1 MIAKITKGK
10 SPQAIGRY
18 LHGPGHANEHHY
30 SEDAYGVVIGGS
42 MAKEGDRDA
51 ARWARQM
58 QRLVDKRPD
67 IDKPILQVSLSAAD
81 SDVAQGK
88 VRTDAQWEKISRE
101 YMRDMGLEHHPWVVV
116 RHDPAHVHIVASRIN
131 GDGRVWNM
139 HQDHRRSQRATRAI
153 EERHDLE
160 RVPSRS
166 NGRPAPT
173 QAPELVHP
181 AERALKERGVPSW
194 RAQIKAVVDDVMS
207 VAVTPKQFEE
217 ALAKRGVGI
226 YSNKQGDAV
235 YTIDTKNGQ
244 RKITGH
250 KLGAD
255 YQEGRITNGLER
267 RQTTSNPTATAD
279 QNAAYL
285 GAGRREL
292 AALRAAERAEKA
304 RRLREQE
311 RAAAKAAEREKQ
323 RNLGFSNWG
332 APEPS
337 RGHTHGL
344 TL

>member
-1 MIAKITKGK
+1 
-10 SPQAIGRY
+10 
-18 LHGPGHANEHHY
+18 
-30 SEDAYGVVIGGS
+30 
-42 MAKEGDRDA
+42 
-51 ARWARQM
+51 
-58 QRLVDKRPD
+58 
-67 IDKPILQVSLSAAD
+67 
-81 SDVAQGK
+81 
-88 VRTDAQWEKISRE
+88 
-101 YMRDMGLEHHPWVVV
+101 
-116 RHDPAHVHIVASRIN
+116 
-131 GDGRVWNM
+131 M

-337 RGHTHGL
+337 RGYEDGL